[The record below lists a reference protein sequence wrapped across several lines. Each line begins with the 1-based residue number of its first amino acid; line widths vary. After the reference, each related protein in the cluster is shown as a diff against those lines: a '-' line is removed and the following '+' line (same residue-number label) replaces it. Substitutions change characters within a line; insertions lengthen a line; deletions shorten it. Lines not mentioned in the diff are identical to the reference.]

1 MNKGRIGDFIIVIL
15 PLIVNDLLHHANNI
29 FRAFINY
36 FSKLSESISFKSV
49 ESIMPR
55 ILYGSF
61 DQGSGICARILS
73 FEPVFEPIDVAVHLY
88 SFRPE
93 HASNSLIV
101 FSISNSVLCDPSN
114 VKFVSSVNL

>member
-49 ESIMPR
+49 ENIMPR

-61 DQGSGICARILS
+61 DQGSGIC
-73 FEPVFEPIDVAVHLY
+73 
-88 SFRPE
+88 RPE